1 MANQKLFGKMNTSED
16 ELPPETAG
24 SPLPSLAVEH
34 HPPHNQRLFDKL
46 VSDVEKILE
55 GRPWSPFVPSPATIS
70 GPSRDDGRQQG
81 RDPGMPPESRKENSR
96 TEGGRQRRHRKGGK
110 GEMERQERQ
119 KIGEERE
126 KERREKEKERWKK
139 GKRRQEGDRASQN
152 EENSERTNKWHSPS
166 VQETGTRSKICT
178 KLPPSLL
185 VDSRTQNGSREK
197 GRQGDTE
204 RGGARV
210 AQNDGKKRPRFVK
223 PWPENV
229 PYLSK
234 DHRLSESI
242 VQHFAGFCRKCGHNS
257 HWEAKCKTYL
267 DMGTTLSLCHHC
279 LQGFHMENDCKSRR
293 PDVRDKRLFR
303 EISAILSC
311 PAVPT
316 STLPQFVVPP
326 VPDSA
331 AAQNAEAL
339 KKIQEELH
347 EIRIMLS
354 ELKSKAVSQSDTILP
369 ATDLSPACNLAKTPS
384 PAPNLAVASVS
395 ASSRQGQSGP
405 TPLLNNQN
413 IPSESI
419 GPCVGPTKTVV
430 SKGSQKSTTFPEST
444 GLSHNLS
451 EETVV
456 AGKGGRDASRF
467 FHVINKELL
476 WTISTFLVLS
486 LLPLL
491 IYFIMSLLPTIF
503 LFIILVALTCIY
515 FREILW
521 GAGVHIATAVRT
533 MCKFLYGLPPQS
545 VENGTSDSGSKV
557 EGREAA
563 NFRSQKSIVLGSP
576 VEAIHSEGT
585 LSEHKGGDTPPPPNF
600 RSPSENND
608 VIVVCGPDPDA

>member
-1 MANQKLFGKMNTSED
+1 LEILANQKLFGKMNTSED

-110 GEMERQERQ
+110 GEMERQERHR
-119 KIGEERE
+119 IGEERE

-354 ELKSKAVSQSDTILP
+354 ELKSKAVPQSDTILP

-476 WTISTFLVLS
+476 WTVLFCFLLFLMYCIMT
-486 LLPLL
+486 LLPLYL
-491 IYFIMSLLPTIF
+491 IFTPLG
-503 LFIILVALTCIY
+503 ALTGIY

-521 GAGVHIATAVRT
+521 GAGVHTAAAVRT
-533 MCKFLYGLPPQS
+533 KWKSLPPQS
-545 VENGTSDSGSKV
+545 VENGTSDSGPKV

-563 NFRSQKSIVLGSP
+563 NFRGQKSIVSGSP
-576 VEAIHSEGT
+576 VEAMGT

-600 RSPSENND
+600 RSPSPNLP
-608 VIVVCGPDPDA
+608 VRGPRPWMV